1 MVQWLDMAFDRIE
14 VSTPNQAAPVPGER
28 PILTGKQV
36 GPLQSGRGKASA
48 VPTDLASKRFTIIA
62 VTVTVLLGLAT
73 GTVLALFTRSTT
85 PIVTETVGDPNGQ
98 GAIPQSEVKVGA
110 VFGAPDEEN
119 SKDSTEGV
127 MILGGIQGEGSHTL
141 LRPGGASQ
149 NVYLTSS
156 VVDLNQ
162 FQNMRVR
169 IWGETFKGQK
179 AGWLMDVIRLEV
191 LEINAPMPAWYAE
204 LQGEPAQ

>member
-1 MVQWLDMAFDRIE
+1 MAFDRIE
-14 VSTPNQAAPVPGER
+14 VSTNKASTVPSER

-36 GPLQSGRGKASA
+36 GPLQSGRGKSSGASSA
-48 VPTDLASKRFTIIA
+48 DMATKRFTVIA
-62 VTVTVLLGLAT
+62 VAATVLLGVVS
-73 GTVLALFTRSTT
+73 GTVLALTTRSMG
-85 PIVTETVGDPNGQ
+85 PVVTETVSDPTGQ
-98 GAIPQSEVKVGA
+98 GAIPESEVKVGA

-127 MILGGIQGEGSHTL
+127 LILGGIQGEGSHTL

-162 FQNMRVR
+162 FQNQRVR

-204 LQGEPAQ
+204 LQGETAQ